1 MKISELAQATGI
13 SARTLRWYESKGL
26 LIPSSRSD
34 AGHRQYNQ
42 QALQR
47 LQMILSL
54 KALGLSLSEI
64 GALLNQSEVSLVS
77 VIDQHREQV
86 AQNLQHYQALF
97 DKLTV
102 ISEHLHCNDNMTD
115 IDFLETIKVTHM
127 FEKYH
132 SDEQLQQLKGRAE
145 SIGREEIVRVQN
157 RWPQL
162 IAEMR
167 ACMQQGLSPDDDQVQ
182 KLAQEWQDLIQA
194 FSGGD
199 RAIEQNVAQGYREN
213 PEFSQKMGLDQ
224 ELMGYVQQA
233 QQHLA

>member
-1 MKISELAQATGI
+1 MKISELAKATGI
-13 SARTLRWYESKGL
+13 STRTLRWYESKGL

-34 AGHRQYNQ
+34 AGHRQYNK

-64 GALLNQSEVSLVS
+64 SDMLNHSGVSLVS
-77 VIDQHREQV
+77 VIDQHREKI
-86 AQNLQHYQALF
+86 ADNLKHYQMLF

-102 ISEHLHCNDNMTD
+102 ISKHLHCNDNMTN

-132 SDEQLQQLKGRAE
+132 NDKQLQQLKERAE
-145 SIGREEIVRVQN
+145 SIGPEEIERVQN

-167 ACMQQGLSPDDDQVQ
+167 ECMQQGISCDDVQVQ
-182 KLAQEWQDLIQA
+182 KLAQEWLDLIQA

-199 RAIEQNVAQGYREN
+199 WAIEQNVAQGYREN
-213 PEFSQKMGLDQ
+213 PEFSQKIGLDQ
-224 ELMGYVQQA
+224 ELMRYVHQA
-233 QQHLA
+233 QQHLS